1 MSWFNINYLND
12 PNFIKSVNS
21 GGGYKA
27 IGDALMALGG
37 IYNAERDRKYKE
49 EQDKKTNAREDQKLE
64 FEKIKADSKAA
75 YDMAGVDLRKAQAL
89 YNQKHGNYYDAK
101 TGIDLFDAKSKDAK
115 RKSDMG
121 ANWANVGINQQKA
134 NDLRAYQQG
143 RLAISGGG
151 YSDDDSIESIGN
163 MSLDDESQTSTMQK
177 TLKKKGNKGGGYKPL
192 TPFINSEFKQAAK
205 GQGDEN

>member
-1 MSWFNINYLND
+1 MAGWFNIDYLRD
-12 PNFIKSVNS
+12 PSFTKSVNS

-101 TGIDLFDAKSKDAK
+101 TGIELFDAKSKDAK

-121 ANWANVGINQQKA
+121 ANWANVNINQQKA

-151 YSDDDSIESIGN
+151 GSGNGGKNGNGWKQKYPLNADLNKALKIDSL
-163 MSLDDESQTSTMQK
+163 LDTD
-177 TLKKKGNKGGGYKPL
+177 L
-192 TPFINSEFKQAAK
+192 
-205 GQGDEN
+205 D